1 MLILCPVKEQN
12 PFQSPYLCLK
22 KKRFFMRRWIRFL
35 ILAFVGW
42 GWGACVGGGAD
53 RSDREVDS
61 TWVPLYETRYAER
74 FAVLGD
80 PTSGETVL
88 RVLNPWQG
96 AEGTT
101 FDYRL
106 VEDTT
111 ARLRTNEI
119 RWPIRSA
126 VCLSSSHVAFL
137 DAVGAVGTVRGVSG
151 RDFITNPAVHRAEV
165 REVGYDNQLDYE
177 TLVALQPDVVFLYG
191 LTGANSAAETLNR
204 LGIPVIYVADY
215 VENTP
220 LGRAEWIIPF
230 GLLVGR
236 LDEAVGRFMEIEEN
250 YKAIGEQVALS
261 TTEAKRPAVMLNAPY
276 RDVWY
281 LPGDRNYLVRLLDDA
296 GGDYLGRGDDS
307 DRSRPV
313 SAEEALLLLVQADYW
328 LNPGQATSLA
338 QLRADNRR
346 FATLPVV
353 RRGRVYNNNARTT
366 AQGGSDFWESGAV
379 RPDVVLADLVQILHP
394 ELLPNHDLYYFR
406 ALE

>member
-42 GWGACVGGGAD
+42 GGEPVSAEGRPFGPGGGFDLGTAIRNPVCRAVRRAG
-53 RSDREVDS
+53 RSDERRD
-61 TWVPLYETRYAER
+61 RAARAESV
-74 FAVLGD
+74 A
-80 PTSGETVL
+80 
-88 RVLNPWQG
+88 G

-296 GGDYLGRGDDS
+296 GVTTWVG
-307 DRSRPV
+307 
-313 SAEEALLLLVQADYW
+313 
-328 LNPGQATSLA
+328 ATI
-338 QLRADNRR
+338 R
-346 FATLPVV
+346 TGVV
-353 RRGRVYNNNARTT
+353 R
-366 AQGGSDFWESGAV
+366 
-379 RPDVVLADLVQILHP
+379 
-394 ELLPNHDLYYFR
+394 
-406 ALE
+406 